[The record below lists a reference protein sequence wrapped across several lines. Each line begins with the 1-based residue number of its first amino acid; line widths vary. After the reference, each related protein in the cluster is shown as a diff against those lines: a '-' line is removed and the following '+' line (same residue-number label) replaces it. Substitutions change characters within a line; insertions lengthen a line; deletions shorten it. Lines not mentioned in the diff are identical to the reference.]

1 MATTV
6 KDDPRTGAPVRP
18 EPEPRSS
25 PTPPPPPPPGEVRIP
40 RLLVA
45 GSELGWRFLVCIAA
59 LAVVVY
65 GITKVSFAFIP
76 VFVALLLATLL
87 VPPARWMQRRGA
99 PPLLAALAV
108 FFTALVLFASLVAL
122 LAPPVANEFGAIGD
136 HVREGADKLA
146 VYVADLPFGLD
157 EQAVQREIDRVD
169 DRLRENGS
177 TITSGV
183 LSGAAIVGQLFAGL
197 LITLVVLF
205 FFVKDGPRLWRW
217 VVHLFPERRRPAMEQ
232 VGDESW
238 IALTHYVR
246 GVVTVATFDAVGIGI
261 ALWLIG
267 VPMVI
272 PLALLVFFTAFIPI
286 VGSILAGV
294 ACALVALVN
303 GGPVD
308 ALLVI
313 GASLVVQ
320 QIEGNVLYPTIV
332 GRRME
337 LHPIAI
343 LLAVTIGGITA
354 GIVGA
359 AIAVPIAAV
368 GAVAIKIAREQ
379 TAGGEV
385 PVEAVDC

>member
-6 KDDPRTGAPVRP
+6 RDEPRTGAPVH
-18 EPEPRSS
+18 
-25 PTPPPPPPPGEVRIP
+25 PTPRQAPPAEVRIP

-65 GITKVSFAFIP
+65 AIAKVSFAFIP

-87 VPPARWMQRRGA
+87 VPPAHWLQRRGA
-99 PPLLAALAV
+99 PPVAATVVVFLGALAV
-108 FFTALVLFASLVAL
+108 LATL
-122 LAPPVANEFGAIGD
+122 LTLLTPPVVNEFDAIGAN
-136 HVREGADKLA
+136 VREGADKLA
-146 VYVADLPFGLD
+146 VYIADSPLGLD
-157 EQAVQREIDRVD
+157 EAAVQREIDRID
-169 DRLRENGS
+169 DRVRENSGQ
-177 TITSGV
+177 ITSGV
-183 LSGAAIVGQLFAGL
+183 LSGAAFVGQLVAGL

-205 FFVKDGPRLWRW
+205 FFVKDGPRIWAW
-217 VVHLFPERRRPAMEQ
+217 VVGLFPQTRRPAMEQ
-232 VGDESW
+232 VGAQSW
-238 IALTHYVR
+238 QVLTQYVR
-246 GVVTVATFDAVGIGI
+246 GVVTVAVVDAVGIGI

-267 VPMVI
+267 VPLVV
-272 PLALLVFFTAFIPI
+272 PLALLVFFTAFVPI
-286 VGSILAGV
+286 VGSIVAGI

-308 ALLVI
+308 ALLVV
-313 GASLVVQ
+313 GASLAVQ
-320 QIEGNVLYPTIV
+320 QLEGNVLYPMIV

-368 GAVAIKIAREQ
+368 AAVAIKVAREQ

-385 PVEAVDC
+385 PVEPVEC